1 MSRVILICAG
11 RPQADERVERLTR
24 ARYEV
29 DVPAGKGAAGLRAF
43 RENPPDVFVI
53 DLSRT
58 PSYGGAAA
66 TMLRQQKA
74 TRRIPIVFVGGD
86 HKKVARIREQMP
98 DAVYTQW
105 SRINAALRRAIE
117 HPPHDPLVPGTM
129 DAYSTTPLPK
139 KLGIRAGTVLALLG
153 SPRGFEL
160 QLGVV
165 AKEIRIKKQA
175 RGHADLI
182 MLFVK
187 SRAELDR
194 RLCAAQRAMATGGS
208 IWIVWPKKASGVTSD
223 LTQIVVR
230 KVGLDAGLVD
240 YKIAAIDATWS
251 GLRFARRRA
260 RSKSTRS

>member
-1 MSRVILICAG
+1 MSRVVLIHAS
-11 RPQADERVERLTR
+11 PTQADECVERLTR
-24 ARYEV
+24 AGYEV
-29 DVPAGKGAAGLRAF
+29 DIPASQGAAGLRVLREDLPDAF
-43 RENPPDVFVI
+43 VV

-58 PSYGGAAA
+58 PSYGRAAA

-74 TRRIPIVFVGGD
+74 TRRIPLVFVAGD
-86 HKKVARIREQMP
+86 DKKVARVRAQMP

-105 SRINAALRRAIE
+105 SRIRGALRRAIE
-117 HPPHDPLVPGTM
+117 HPQQDPLVPGTM
-129 DAYSTTPLPK
+129 DAYSSTPLAK

-153 SPRGFEL
+153 APRGFEM
-160 QLGVV
+160 QLGAV
-165 AKEIRIKKQA
+165 AKEIQIKKQA

-187 SRAELDR
+187 SRADLDR
-194 RLCAAQRAMATGGS
+194 RLSAAQRAMAAGGS
-208 IWIVWPKKASGVTSD
+208 IWIIWPKKASGVTSD

-240 YKIAAIDATWS
+240 FKIAAIDETWS

-260 RSKSTRS
+260 RGKSTRS